1 MLRATLVP
9 CVPALVAAAALAAG
23 DPRDERAAPAESARP
38 AARAARSVHLGYPSP
53 PVEAFHVEMTILEST
68 RGSYFMAAGWDTGYF
83 GLQELADGRTVVIF
97 SVWDPVSGDD
107 PGAVADADRVECL
120 HSAPGTRIKR
130 FGGEGTGGQCMADFD
145 WTIGVPNRFLVT
157 ATPDGEKTAYA
168 GHVWERDRG
177 NWKHL
182 VTFRTRTGGRRLG
195 GLYSFVEDF
204 RRDGRS
210 AGEVRRARFGQ
221 SWARGIGAEWSPLT
235 KARFTASGAV
245 WEAVDS
251 IDAAVD
257 AGAFMLATGG
267 TISASRPLGT
277 VLEIPAPA
285 TPPEGLPAAGPT
297 DR

>member
-1 MLRATLVP
+1 MLRRAFVP
-9 CVPALVAAAALAAG
+9 CVLALVAVAAPATGA
-23 DPRDERAAPAESARP
+23 PPDERAAPADAARP
-38 AARAARSVHLGYPSP
+38 APRAARSVHLGYPSP

-83 GLQELADGRTVVIF
+83 GLQELADGRKVVIF

-107 PGAVADADRVECL
+107 PGEVADADRVECL
-120 HSAPGTRIKR
+120 HAAAGTRIKR

-145 WTIGVPNRFLVT
+145 WMIGAPNRFLVT
-157 ATPDGEKTAYA
+157 AAPDGEKTAYV
-168 GHVWERDRG
+168 GHVWERDRES
-177 NWKHL
+177 WKHL

-221 SWARGIGAEWSPLT
+221 TWVRAEGAGWAPLT
-235 KARFTASGAV
+235 KAKFTASSAV

-257 AGAFMLATGG
+257 GGSFSVATGG
-267 TISASRPLGT
+267 SISASRPLGSIIE
-277 VLEIPAPA
+277 VPEPAA
-285 TPPEGLPAAGPT
+285 PPEGLPAAATT